1 MTQLNS
7 SGQMRLR
14 YNDFQSDFI
23 SSQMDQPSQSVTQLL
38 LAWRDGKK
46 EALDQLIP
54 LVYDELHRI
63 AARQMKN
70 ERRGHTL
77 QTTALLNEA
86 YEKLVDHKNLQ
97 WQNRAHFFAIATQIM
112 RRILIDHARKRLRMK
127 RSDGLQKIS
136 LDEVALVSQPRAE
149 ELISLDAALNQLAT
163 LDPQKSRIVEFKF
176 FGGLTMEEIAELE
189 QVSTKTIQREWRAAK
204 AWLYDAIKRR

>member
-1 MTQLNS
+1 MTHLNS
-7 SGQMRLR
+7 SEQMRLR
-14 YNDFQSDFI
+14 YNDFQSGFI
-23 SSQMDQPSQSVTQLL
+23 SSEMDQPSQSVTQLL

-46 EALDQLIP
+46 EALDQLIL
-54 LVYDELHRI
+54 LVHDELHRI

-86 YEKLVDHKNLQ
+86 YEKLVEHKDLQ
-97 WQNRAHFFAIATQIM
+97 WQNRAHFFAIAAQIM

-127 RSDGLQKIS
+127 RSGGLQKIS
-136 LDEVALVSQPRAE
+136 VDEVALVSEPRAA
-149 ELISLDAALNQLAT
+149 ELISLDNALNELAR
-163 LDPQKSRIVEFKF
+163 LDPQKSRIVELKF
-176 FGGLTMEEIAELE
+176 FGGLTMVEIADLE

-204 AWLYDAIKRR
+204 AWLYDAIK